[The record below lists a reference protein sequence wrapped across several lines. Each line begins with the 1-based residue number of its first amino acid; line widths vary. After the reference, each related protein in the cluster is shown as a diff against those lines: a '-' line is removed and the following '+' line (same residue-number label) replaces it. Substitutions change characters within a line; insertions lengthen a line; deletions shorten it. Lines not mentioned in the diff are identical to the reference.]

1 MRNEPQGVPHVVPPS
16 GGSVLKNPTRM
27 DSPTPN
33 RLKPELHTGERGTGG
48 QTTKYTKEKEAETC
62 TRRSPLPHPVPGG
75 QTRIAQRFNAGLD
88 MATTESPKGRL
99 NSYSTMKD
107 LRTLQPPLRDSC
119 VVGIFP
125 ALKRRAIF
133 KMSLRDKARNRRV
146 SLFLSLRSLRSLRPT
161 PPNSIMK
168 NFTLFFS
175 LALLFTGSIQ
185 AFPPAPYHLFY
196 GMVRDE
202 LGNPINAETGLVILE
217 SGSGV
222 QVSSSIAL
230 GIEPGIS
237 YRLPVPMDAG
247 VTSDAYR
254 PTALRPLLPFKMRV
268 RIGNRVFLPIEM
280 AGDFSSLGD
289 PGGRTR
295 IDLTLGEDSDGDGLP
310 DAWER
315 ALLAHLGGDLR
326 DVNAGDDTDGDGLS
340 NLDEYIS
347 GSYAFDK
354 EDGFLL
360 TAVPS
365 PDGPPLLEFL
375 AIKGRTYT
383 LHGSANL
390 VDWVQVPF
398 QLAQD
403 PVGTGNRQNYQAIDI
418 RTVQV
423 HAVPPENNLGMRMFK
438 LMVE

>member
-1 MRNEPQGVPHVVPPS
+1 
-16 GGSVLKNPTRM
+16 
-27 DSPTPN
+27 
-33 RLKPELHTGERGTGG
+33 
-48 QTTKYTKEKEAETC
+48 
-62 TRRSPLPHPVPGG
+62 
-75 QTRIAQRFNAGLD
+75 
-88 MATTESPKGRL
+88 
-99 NSYSTMKD
+99 MK
-107 LRTLQPPLRDSC
+107 
-119 VVGIFP
+119 
-125 ALKRRAIF
+125 K
-133 KMSLRDKARNRRV
+133 
-146 SLFLSLRSLRSLRPT
+146 
-161 PPNSIMK
+161 
-168 NFTLFFS
+168 FTLFVS
-175 LALLFTGSIQ
+175 LVLLLPGSIH

-222 QVSSSIAL
+222 QVSSPIAL
-230 GIEPGIS
+230 GVEPGIS

-268 RIGNRVFLPIEM
+268 RIGNSVFLPIEM

-315 ALLAHLGGDLR
+315 ALLAQLGGDLS
-326 DVNAGDDTDGDGLS
+326 DVNGGDDTDGDGLS

-390 VDWVQVPF
+390 DDWVQVPF
-398 QLAQD
+398 QLAED
-403 PVGTGNRQNYQAIDI
+403 PAGTGRENYQANDI

-423 HAVPPENNLGMRMFK
+423 RALPPESNPGLRMFK

>member
-1 MRNEPQGVPHVVPPS
+1 MKKFALFIS
-16 GGSVLKNPTRM
+16 LVL
-27 DSPTPN
+27 
-33 RLKPELHTGERGTGG
+33 LAPE
-48 QTTKYTKEKEAETC
+48 
-62 TRRSPLPHPVPGG
+62 
-75 QTRIAQRFNAGLD
+75 
-88 MATTESPKGRL
+88 
-99 NSYSTMKD
+99 
-107 LRTLQPPLRDSC
+107 
-119 VVGIFP
+119 
-125 ALKRRAIF
+125 
-133 KMSLRDKARNRRV
+133 
-146 SLFLSLRSLRSLRPT
+146 
-161 PPNSIMK
+161 SIH
-168 NFTLFFS
+168 
-175 LALLFTGSIQ
+175 

-196 GMVRDE
+196 GVVRDE

-222 QVSSSIAL
+222 QVSSPIAL

-268 RIGNRVFLPIEM
+268 RIGNAVFLPIEM

-289 PGGRTR
+289 AGGRTR

-315 ALLAHLGGDLR
+315 ALLAQLGGDLS
-326 DVNAGDDTDGDGLS
+326 DVNGADDTDGDGLS

-354 EDGFLL
+354 ENGFLL

-390 VDWVQVPF
+390 DDWVQVPF
-398 QLAQD
+398 QLADD
-403 PVGTGNRQNYQAIDI
+403 PVGTGNRQNYQANDI

-423 HAVPPENNLGMRMFK
+423 RALPPADNPDLRMFK

>member
-1 MRNEPQGVPHVVPPS
+1 M
-16 GGSVLKNPTRM
+16 
-27 DSPTPN
+27 
-33 RLKPELHTGERGTGG
+33 KP
-48 QTTKYTKEKEAETC
+48 
-62 TRRSPLPHPVPGG
+62 
-75 QTRIAQRFNAGLD
+75 
-88 MATTESPKGRL
+88 
-99 NSYSTMKD
+99 
-107 LRTLQPPLRDSC
+107 
-119 VVGIFP
+119 
-125 ALKRRAIF
+125 
-133 KMSLRDKARNRRV
+133 
-146 SLFLSLRSLRSLRPT
+146 
-161 PPNSIMK
+161 
-168 NFTLFFS
+168 FTL
-175 LALLFTGSIQ
+175 LVLILLLLPAPIR
-185 AFPPAPYHLFY
+185 AFPPAPHHLLY

-222 QVSSSIAL
+222 QVNSPIAL
-230 GIEPGIS
+230 GVEPGIS
-237 YRLPVPMDAG
+237 YRLSVPMDAG

-268 RIGNRVFLPIEM
+268 RIGNTVYLPIEM
-280 AGDFSSLGD
+280 AGDFSALGE
-289 PGGRTR
+289 PGRRTR

-315 ALLAHLGGDLR
+315 ALLAQLGGDLS
-326 DVNAGDDTDGDGLS
+326 DVNGGDDTDGDGLS

-354 EDGFLL
+354 EDGFIL

-383 LHGSANL
+383 LHGSADL
-390 VDWVQVPF
+390 EEWVHVPF
-398 QLAQD
+398 HLADDPTEAPGRQD
-403 PVGTGNRQNYQAIDI
+403 YQAIDV

-423 HAVPPENNLGMRMFK
+423 RALPPEIEHDLRMFK